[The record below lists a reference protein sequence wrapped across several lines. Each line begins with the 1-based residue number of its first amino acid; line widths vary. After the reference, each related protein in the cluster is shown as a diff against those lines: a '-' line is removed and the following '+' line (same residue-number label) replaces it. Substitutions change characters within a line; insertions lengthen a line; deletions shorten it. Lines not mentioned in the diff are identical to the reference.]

1 MTFDVDSRDLQAVL
15 PPLLDAACLALFYW
29 RESVLKSK
37 LQAAYNPAKGG
48 RSWSIAILLLL
59 LCLPTARA
67 QDHFLAQQSTDA
79 PAAAQAAQ
87 VSQRQA
93 LELVR
98 ARFPGNVISIN
109 EIQQRG
115 ELVYRVRLDND
126 GNIFTV
132 YVNAVTGA
140 ITREQ

>member
-1 MTFDVDSRDLQAVL
+1 MLLMLCAPAV
-15 PPLLDAACLALFYW
+15 
-29 RESVLKSK
+29 K
-37 LQAAYNPAKGG
+37 
-48 RSWSIAILLLL
+48 
-59 LCLPTARA
+59 A
-67 QDHFLAQQSTDA
+67 QDYFLAQQSNDA
-79 PAAAQAAQ
+79 PAASQSVQ

-98 ARFPGNVISIN
+98 ARFQGNVISIN

>member
-1 MTFDVDSRDLQAVL
+1 M
-15 PPLLDAACLALFYW
+15 
-29 RESVLKSK
+29 LKSN
-37 LQAAYNPAKGG
+37 LLSGHRRAAGG
-48 RSWSIAILLLL
+48 RIWSTAIMLLL
-59 LCLPTARA
+59 LCVPAARA
-67 QDHFLAQQSTDA
+67 QDHFLAQQSNDG
-79 PAAAQAAQ
+79 PAASQAAAI
-87 VSQRQA
+87 SQRQA

-98 ARFPGNVISIN
+98 ARFPGTVISIN

>member
-1 MTFDVDSRDLQAVL
+1 M
-15 PPLLDAACLALFYW
+15 
-29 RESVLKSK
+29 
-37 LQAAYNPAKGG
+37 
-48 RSWSIAILLLL
+48 LLL
-59 LCLPTARA
+59 LCVPAARA
-67 QDHFLAQQSTDA
+67 QDHFLAQQSNDG
-79 PAAAQAAQ
+79 PAASQAAAI
-87 VSQRQA
+87 SQRQA

-98 ARFPGNVISIN
+98 ARFPGTVISIN

-115 ELVYRVRLDND
+115 ELVYRVRLDNE